1 MSNKGVDALPSWVK
15 ALVDPDSLAR
25 LRSKQIKQHQIDALE
40 QLTKNQEQGLDR
52 NKDIGSSI
60 SLKQKAL
67 AAIHGITIAKDHFGV
82 GHEIE
87 WIQLLKSIDKK
98 DDDPSHQN
106 RDTFYQIL
114 QSTYVD
120 QASKQLD
127 AEVVS
132 QTENLQNKV
141 RKKIDPEFPNVLI
154 EALTSSPSQSL
165 IVELVDSNN
174 QKNAMGIVILQG
186 QNGIWLHDPKLGCS
200 FCCDNKNIQDFKDFL
215 AQHLKANYPHCN
227 TASITQLGNK
237 PTNEADLKA
246 KSKEPARRKDTV
258 KFSTS
263 KPEQTLSNPTRHFD
277 PTPPKPKNKKSGP
290 SV

>member
-1 MSNKGVDALPSWVK
+1 MSNKGVDALPTWVK

-25 LRSKQIKQHQIDALE
+25 LRSKQIKQHHMDAIE
-40 QLTKNQEQGLDR
+40 QLTRNQEQGLDR
-52 NKDIGSSI
+52 INDLSSPI

-67 AAIHGITIAKDHFGV
+67 AAIHGLTIVKDNFSV

-106 RDTFYQIL
+106 RDTFYLIL
-114 QSTYVD
+114 QSTHVD

-132 QTENLQNKV
+132 QTENLLHKV
-141 RKKIDPEFPNVLI
+141 RKNIDPEFPNALI
-154 EALTSSPSQSL
+154 ESLTNSPSQSL

-174 QKNAMGIVILQG
+174 KKNAMGIVILQA

-200 FCCDNKNIQDFKDFL
+200 FCCDNKNIQDFKDFF
-215 AQHLKANYPHCN
+215 AQHLKANYPDCN
-227 TASITQLGNK
+227 TASIIQLGIK
-237 PTNEADLKA
+237 PKNEADLKA
-246 KSKEPARRKDTV
+246 KSKDPARRIDTV
-258 KFSTS
+258 KFSNS
-263 KPEQTLSNPTRHFD
+263 KPDPSLSNPTPHFD
-277 PTPPKPKNKKSGP
+277 DSPKPKNKKSGP